1 MVPLQDVEDL
11 KDDQEEEEKKTEEKK
26 LYEIDVY
33 RTGKKRLGQ

>member
-11 KDDQEEEEKKTEEKK
+11 KDDQEVEKKTEEKK

-33 RTGKKRLGQ
+33 RTEEKRLGQ